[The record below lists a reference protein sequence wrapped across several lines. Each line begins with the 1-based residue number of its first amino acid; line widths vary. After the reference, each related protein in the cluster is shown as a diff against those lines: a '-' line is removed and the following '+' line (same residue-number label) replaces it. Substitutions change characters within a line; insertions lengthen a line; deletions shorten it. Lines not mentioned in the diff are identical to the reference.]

1 MKSPNHVACQSP
13 NQSLAIKIQIM
24 IERTLHT
31 ITFKIICVLSL
42 DNKLKLLMLQITLLP
57 YQMVSYYFQV
67 VLPISSVKQAT
78 IFNSLSAT
86 NAALY

>member
-13 NQSLAIKIQIM
+13 NQSLAIRIQIM

-31 ITFKIICVLSL
+31 ITFKIIFLLSL
-42 DNKLKLLMLQITLLP
+42 DNKLKLLMLRIMLLS
-57 YQMVSYYFQV
+57 YQTVSYYFQV
-67 VLPISSVKQAT
+67 VLPINSVIHAT
-78 IFNSLSAT
+78 VFNSLSAT

>member
-42 DNKLKLLMLQITLLP
+42 DNKLKLLMQQTLQLQTLHLLP
-57 YQMVSYYFQV
+57 CCTSH
-67 VLPISSVKQAT
+67 
-78 IFNSLSAT
+78 
-86 NAALY
+86 